1 MKNKVI
7 NVRIELKEKDFNK
20 LKKIKGKR
28 TWKEM
33 LFEALKETKTKK
45 VKR

>member
-7 NVRIELKEKDFNK
+7 NVRIELKRKDFNK

-33 LFEALKETKTKK
+33 LFEALKKQKQRK
-45 VKR
+45 

>member
-1 MKNKVI
+1 MKSKVI

-33 LFEALKETKTKK
+33 LIEAVEKTETKK